1 MLAQYL
7 TVYYASIARSSLS
20 SISEERLTVTE
31 IDNIVGRLNEN
42 VNVNATTSFIMSIR
56 PNQNGHTVVGASF
69 QSEFRNSRIVDLN
82 INDSLQTKFS
92 AAAIVDAGLLAN
104 ISYLNLF
111 LIDKPNDYRLLN
123 DSMNRTLSSSVII
136 AKLRKVNY
144 TIDPINI
151 QLYFTNKFNDMENT
165 TKGDYFCAYY
175 DTNTSSWD
183 DTGCTKPIFDSAFDR
198 YSCNC
203 SHLSS
208 FDVTWSP
215 SSAAT
220 IEPSTTVTNQSTIS
234 TTGSTLAAT
243 TAVTTIA
250 PCLDNSICY
259 NASLCNDSSQIPWV
273 NGNCIAI
280 NDAQV

>member
-1 MLAQYL
+1 
-7 TVYYASIARSSLS
+7 VYYASIALSNSS
-20 SISEERLTVTE
+20 SISKRPLTVTE
-31 IDNIVGRLNEN
+31 IDNIVGRLNAN

-56 PNQNGHTVVGASF
+56 PNQNANTVVGASF
-69 QSEFRNSRIVDLN
+69 QAELRNSKIADRN
-82 INDSLQTKFS
+82 INDSRQTKFS

-136 AKLRKVNY
+136 AKLRKDND

-151 QLYFTNKFNDMENT
+151 ELYFTNQFNDVENT

-175 DTNTSSWD
+175 DTNTSSWND
-183 DTGCTKPIFDSAFDR
+183 AGCTKPIFNSTFNR

-243 TAVTTIA
+243 IPVTTSA
-250 PCLDNSICY
+250 PDLEISINY
-259 NASLCNDSSQIPWV
+259 NASSCNDASQIPWV
-273 NGNCIAI
+273 NGSCIAI
-280 NDAQV
+280 NGAQV